1 MSLFTEAKKTK
12 SLWHP
17 ITDEDFNIDFSKPV
31 IICTEECSLLLV
43 DGVNEMFDYVDDET
57 FYDRET
63 QSLTDKG
70 KEWFR
75 DSYYAYMYVDGDFF
89 KAVEPNEKEYIPCY
103 RTIDEVKGTAE
114 RPYLFVMF
122 ENGEMEVYDHFDF
135 GMDGSYSDEGLRW
148 PLRFDD
154 DEKVIA
160 VPIKYVV
167 NLNHC
172 LQTSMDAIFLQTI

>member
-1 MSLFTEAKKTK
+1 MSLFTEAKKIK

-31 IICTEECSLLLV
+31 IICTDECSLLLV
-43 DGVNEMFDYVDDET
+43 DGVSEMLNYADDET
-57 FYDRET
+57 FYDREA
-63 QSLTDKG
+63 QSLTGKG
-70 KEWFR
+70 KDWFR
-75 DSYYAYMYVDGDFF
+75 DSYYAYMYVDGEFF

-103 RTIDEVKGTAE
+103 RQIDEVKGTAE

-122 ENGEMEVYDHFDF
+122 ENGEMEVYDYFDF
-135 GMDGSYSDEGLRW
+135 DLDGSYSDEGLRL

-154 DEKVIA
+154 DEKVVA

-172 LQTSMDAIFLQTI
+172 PEISMDAIFLQSI